1 MSSNQITDGPK
12 QVLEW
17 KELVWQDTI
26 ATEQLTDVLERFA
39 TAPELGRIVLEFRVD
54 KNGARWLIGSEPHR
68 LPAIKDALVSHL
80 PVRMVKARRAR
91 KEPVHTHTIQWFH
104 VPDPRPDAG
113 G

>member
-54 KNGARWLIGSEPHR
+54 KNGARWLIGSGAAPPTSDQGR
-68 LPAIKDALVSHL
+68 FGFAPASANGESQACQE
-80 PVRMVKARRAR
+80 RN
-91 KEPVHTHTIQWFH
+91 
-104 VPDPRPDAG
+104 G
-113 G
+113 

>member
-39 TAPELGRIVLEFRVD
+39 TAPELGRVC
-54 KNGARWLIGSEPHR
+54 
-68 LPAIKDALVSHL
+68 
-80 PVRMVKARRAR
+80 
-91 KEPVHTHTIQWFH
+91 
-104 VPDPRPDAG
+104 
-113 G
+113 